1 MAKITYQGEAES
13 IQWFGVTFP
22 KGKAVET
29 DNEALIAK
37 AQRNPFFKT
46 AALVD
51 KKTKAEIEAENS
63 AREEAEER
71 RQREEEEEA
80 RRILDL
86 NGGFGGADDGP
97 KPEDDAEEADAS
109 TSRRSRRS

>member
-51 KKTKAEIEAENS
+51 KKTKAEIEAENR
-63 AREEAEER
+63 AREEAEEQ

-80 RRILDL
+80 RRTLEL
-86 NGGFGGADDGP
+86 NGGFGGGDDGSE
-97 KPEDDAEEADAS
+97 PEGGEEAE
-109 TSRRSRRS
+109 TSSRTRSRRS